1 MFYRPLSLSMTV
13 TDDITNM
20 AIPTHQRTL
29 DHEVNCSGIGLHS
42 GKEVHLALK
51 PAPINHGIKFV
62 RKDLLDNPTIPA
74 RFNCVVDTSLATVIG
89 LDGAIVSTIEH
100 LMACL
105 AGLSVDNV
113 VVELDSYEVPVMD
126 GSAGPFTRMILE
138 AGIREQNA
146 ERHFFVLKKPIELKQ
161 DGKFVGI
168 YPDTTFKITCNIEFE
183 HHLIRKQSCSI
194 EVVDHIFERE
204 ISSAR
209 TFGFLHEVEYMKRY
223 GLARGGSLDNAVV
236 IDKSGI
242 LNEEGLRYQDEFVR
256 HKLLDCIGDFSL
268 LGMPILG
275 HIVTNKSGH
284 AFNHAFLEKF
294 FNKKTCWQTLTMPFP
309 PDPAHKTVKSLAI

>member
-1 MFYRPLSLSMTV
+1 
-13 TDDITNM
+13 M
-20 AIPTHQRTL
+20 AIPTLQRTL
-29 DHEVNCSGIGLHS
+29 DHEVSCSGIGLHS

-51 PAPINHGIKFV
+51 PAPINHGIKFI
-62 RKDLLDNPTIPA
+62 RKDLPDNPTIPA